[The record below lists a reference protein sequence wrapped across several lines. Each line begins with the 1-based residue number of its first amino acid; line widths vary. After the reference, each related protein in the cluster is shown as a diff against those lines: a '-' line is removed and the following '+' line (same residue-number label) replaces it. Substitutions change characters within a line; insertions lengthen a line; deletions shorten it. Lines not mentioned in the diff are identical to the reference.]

1 MFQTLKYLF
10 LTLSL
15 FSLLN
20 LVRSNNEVKIP
31 LHFEIPL
38 IGDYLT
44 PPIPI
49 FFIFICAFCAGGL
62 LFSFFGALRMSSVSK
77 QKKELKKL
85 QKENQLASAD
95 TGLLNAETYESESKK
110 NDLPSLRG
118 Y

>member
-38 IGDYLT
+38 LGDYLT

-85 QKENQLASAD
+85 QKENQLASVDAD
-95 TGLLNAETYESESKK
+95 YLNPETHAGATQKS
-110 NDLPSLRG
+110 DLPSLRG